1 MTSLALPGK
10 IPISAM
16 TDELL
21 NVTRKEIIHLIDHRW
36 MVEDPDRDEHAF
48 LCHWIQERHRTKF
61 FQAVEAPTGGKAEL
75 PLAQLRE
82 LEVERDRAEEI
93 LYWLY
98 CDTQLRKQG
107 KTFPDEWE
115 MGNLSDM
122 QAQPDDQPPD
132 EWPITLLGSGAIED
146 GLHPIDL

>member
-1 MTSLALPGK
+1 
-10 IPISAM
+10 M

-21 NVTRKEIIHLIDHRW
+21 NVPRKEIIHLIDHRW
-36 MVEDPDRDEHAF
+36 MVEDPDRDEYAF
-48 LCHWIQERHRTKF
+48 LCHWIQERHRRKF
-61 FQAVEAPTGGKAEL
+61 FQAVEAPTDGKAEL

-98 CDTQLRKQG
+98 WDTQLRKQG

-115 MGNLSDM
+115 TGNLPAS
-122 QAQPDDQPPD
+122 QEERDDRWSA
-132 EWPITLLGSGAIED
+132 E
-146 GLHPIDL
+146 